1 MVYWAI
7 TKTRYSHVRAVTD
20 RIVVFLSYTET
31 GHEYLQMGWPLASC
45 DRFDYQC
52 FFMPP
57 TPCTVTHEEL
67 ANAYQL
73 TNKNFR
79 SIMKLNSILPEVAHH
94 KVWTFNS
101 QFVPITY
108 FPVKAMLLLQKYAE
122 KLVAA
127 VPQAKY
133 PEYKKLLKQAAS
145 TIGKKDGNR
154 DGYNYAAA
162 SFKVHHAL
170 TLYSLRPNPTSAQKL
185 ANIMT
190 DIIPKDLDPE
200 RAVGLPIRAS
210 DKCTFES
217 ECLSFDQHMQVASAL
232 WAKDQ
237 ANATATSTQQGQATP
252 SIVFTTESRSMVEEQ
267 EAYEKAMTDR
277 RFSFVTNTRD
287 VLPDSGFMKDVEWKA
302 EKNQRD
308 ADPDA
313 IMLSA
318 MSSLQAQLLPK
329 ITIGNCCSNFHTMM
343 NDLLSEGCGAAD
355 ENHFVCLQE
364 YEDPRLRVCCGWHN
378 ECPANREKAIQ
389 ELEGQNNN

>member
-1 MVYWAI
+1 
-7 TKTRYSHVRAVTD
+7 VTN
-20 RIVVFLSYTET
+20 RIVLFVNNAEQ
-31 GHEYLQMGWPLASC
+31 GNDYLRLPWPLASC

-57 TPCTVTHEEL
+57 TPCTVTQDEI
-67 ANAYQL
+67 ANAYQV
-73 TNKNFR
+73 TNKDFR
-79 SIMKLNSILPEVAHH
+79 AIMKRNSILPEAAHH

-108 FPVKAMLLLQKYAE
+108 FPRKAMQMLQKHAE

-127 VPQAKY
+127 VPKYKY
-133 PEYKKLLKQAAS
+133 PGYVKLLKEAAA
-145 TIGKKDGNR
+145 TIGKKDDHR

-185 ANIMT
+185 AEVMI

-217 ECLSFDQHMQVASAL
+217 ECLSFDQHMQVANAV

-237 ANATATSTQQGQATP
+237 ANASATRRKATP
-252 SIVFTTESRSMVEEQ
+252 SLVFTTESRSMVEEQ
-267 EAYEKAMTDR
+267 EVYVSSMADR
-277 RFSFVTNTRD
+277 RFDFVTNTRD

-302 EKNQRD
+302 EKNERD
-308 ADPDA
+308 SDPDA

-355 ENHFVCLQE
+355 DNDFVCLQE

-378 ECPANREKAIQ
+378 ECPANRERAIR
-389 ELEGQNNN
+389 ELDALNNVAANA